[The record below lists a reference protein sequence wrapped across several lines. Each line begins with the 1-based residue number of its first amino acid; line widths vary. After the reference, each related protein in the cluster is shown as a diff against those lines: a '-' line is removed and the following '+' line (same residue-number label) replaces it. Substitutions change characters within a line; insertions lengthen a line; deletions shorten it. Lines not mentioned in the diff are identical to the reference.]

1 MRAADRERLPRTPFI
16 PAQAGIHDF
25 VSRASEARPGT
36 PTPDLR
42 PWVPAFAGT
51 NGGESLG
58 KHVRAGLRWTV
69 GTRFATGRS
78 PCGAHPRRRFG
89 RIAQLVEQLTL
100 NQRVPGSSPGAPT
113 KFPQND
119 NELAL
124 EAVRPKVARRLSPHR
139 IRRKPAG
146 AFCRALAR
154 GMAPAP
160 GGALPGP
167 RWGLAALIP
176 RACQSRC
183 RLRSLCRSR
192 RQCAR
197 PSRAHAARA
206 CAPAGAP
213 NAAGAAASG
222 KRPPVRSMPR
232 SARSRDEKFFPMT
245 NSAKRRA
252 AVAPP
257 PIVHSERAVIP
268 ALLALAGTDL
278 A

>member
-1 MRAADRERLPRTPFI
+1 VRLCICAAALRAADRERLPRTPFI

-113 KFPQND
+113 NRINAAPSASCLT
-119 NELAL
+119 LAG
-124 EAVRPKVARRLSPHR
+124 SM
-139 IRRKPAG
+139 RRKSSMLAG
-146 AFCRALAR
+146 GR
-154 GMAPAP
+154 G
-160 GGALPGP
+160 GLLLPSGMSCK
-167 RWGLAALIP
+167 A
-176 RACQSRC
+176 S
-183 RLRSLCRSR
+183 SVK
-192 RQCAR
+192 
-197 PSRAHAARA
+197 
-206 CAPAGAP
+206 
-213 NAAGAAASG
+213 NAASG
-222 KRPPVRSMPR
+222 QF
-232 SARSRDEKFFPMT
+232 E
-245 NSAKRRA
+245 
-252 AVAPP
+252 
-257 PIVHSERAVIP
+257 
-268 ALLALAGTDL
+268 LGC
-278 A
+278 